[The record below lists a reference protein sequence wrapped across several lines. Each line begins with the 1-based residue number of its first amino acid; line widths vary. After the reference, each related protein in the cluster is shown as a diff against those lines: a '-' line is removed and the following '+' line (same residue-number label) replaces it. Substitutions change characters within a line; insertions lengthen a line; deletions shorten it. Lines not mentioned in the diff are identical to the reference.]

1 MSSLIPCTPLK
12 INRKLKAFTC
22 LLASLF
28 LLTASKTN
36 GQLYNSP
43 QTENEFELVLHPS
56 PEEKLFIHL
65 AKSFYLPGE
74 IIWFKLYVTDA
85 YVNRPLSLSK
95 VAYTELLDS
104 ANKPVLQAKI
114 TLDSSTGNGSLV
126 VPAYLPTGKYVLR
139 AYTNLMKNYD
149 PGYYFHQAITIIN
162 PAKTTGSLQPMAAA
176 NYTAGFFPEG
186 GQLVSGLPNNV
197 AFKVQDQS
205 GIGINATG
213 VVIDQ
218 YNDTI
223 VRFQTRKFGMSHFR
237 FIPSPGNKYRAMIRY
252 PDNKVTTYPILD
264 ILDKGYTIQ
273 LNESGFSQLSID
285 IQTNTDP
292 EPQFV
297 YLVAHARQKISISIA
312 IQTTGGRASFLIN
325 KKDLPEG
332 VSCFTVFNKNK
343 EAVAERLYFIR
354 PANNLNLSINM
365 ERNEFATRSKIES
378 KITASDQ
385 SGKPVSADISMAAW
399 LLDSFEAKTSS
410 DIRSYLW
417 LGSDIKGII
426 ESPEYYFNSTGPE
439 VAEVTDNLLL
449 TQGWRKLNPAATA
462 NRATLYIP
470 EYAGHI
476 ITGRITDK
484 RTGAAAKGIVAYLSV
499 PGERFHFSSCR
510 SDEKGRILFDCKKI
524 VGTENIIVQT
534 NKESDNEY
542 RIEIDNPFS
551 GNYMSSMAPPLVISE
566 KWKEPLLS
574 RVTGSQL
581 LNAFT
586 HTQAQQFFL
595 PNFSDTTPFFGKPDN
610 TYLLDDYTRFYTME
624 EVMREYV
631 PEVQVRKSQSVFRYR
646 MLNLPYK
653 RFFES
658 NPLVLLDG
666 VPVFDINKIIAFDP
680 LKVKRLDIIARK
692 YLQGAVSFDGIASY
706 STYEGDLAGFVLDP
720 NALIIEYAGLQLQR
734 QFYSPVYETSEDR
747 KSRLP
752 DFRNVLYWEP
762 AIKTNKDGNNIVS
775 FFSSDVP
782 GRYAIQLQGITPS
795 GQAGSQVFYF
805 TVKR

>member
-1 MSSLIPCTPLK
+1 MNNLIPGKLIKMNRSLTTFACT
-12 INRKLKAFTC
+12 
-22 LLASLF
+22 LATLF
-28 LLTASKTN
+28 VLNATETN
-36 GQLYNSP
+36 GQLNNSGKM
-43 QTENEFELVLHPS
+43 ENEFESLLYHS
-56 PEEKLFIHL
+56 PEEKLYIHT

-85 YVNRPLSLSK
+85 YLNRPFSLSK

-104 ANKPVLQAKI
+104 VSKPVLQAKI
-114 TLDSSTGNGSLV
+114 TLDSATGNGSLV

-149 PGYYFHQAITIIN
+149 PGYYYHQAITIIN
-162 PAKTTGSLQPMAAA
+162 PAKTAGALQPIAAA
-176 NYTAGFFPEG
+176 NYTAGFYPEG
-186 GQLVSGLPNNV
+186 GQLVSGLPNTV

-218 YNDTI
+218 YNDTLE
-223 VRFQTRKFGMSHFR
+223 RFQTLKFGMGRFR

-252 PDNKVTTYPILD
+252 PDNRVTIYPIQD
-264 ILDKGYTIQ
+264 ILDKGYTLQ
-273 LNESGFSQLSID
+273 LEESGSTQLKID
-285 IQTNTDP
+285 IQTNIDP
-292 EPQFV
+292 GSQWL

-312 IQTTGGRASFLIN
+312 TETVGGRASLFIS

-332 VSCFTVFNKNK
+332 ISCLTLFNKNK
-343 EAVAERLYFIR
+343 EAVAERLYFIL
-354 PANNLNLSINM
+354 PANHLNLSINL

-378 KITASDQ
+378 KITASDK
-385 SGKPVSADISMAAW
+385 SGKPVSADLSMAVL
-399 LLDSFEAKTSS
+399 LLDSLEPKTSS

-417 LGSDIKGII
+417 LGSEIKGII
-426 ESPEYYFNSTGPE
+426 ESPEYYFDATGPE
-439 VAEVTDNLLL
+439 VATVTDNLLL
-449 TQGWRKLNPAATA
+449 TQGWRKLNPGATA
-462 NRATLYIP
+462 TRTSLYIP

-476 ITGRITDK
+476 ITGHITDK
-484 RTGAAAKGIVAYLSV
+484 RTGAPAKGIIAYLSV

-510 SDEKGRILFDCKKI
+510 SDENGRILFDCKKI

-534 NKESDNEY
+534 NKETDSEY

-586 HTQAQQFFL
+586 HTQPQQFFL
-595 PNFSDTTPFFGKPDN
+595 PNFSDTTPFFGKPDY
-610 TYLLDDYTRFYTME
+610 TYLLDDYTRFHTME

-631 PEVQVRKSQSVFRYR
+631 PEVQVRKSQSDFRYR
-646 MLNLPYK
+646 MFNLPY
-653 RFFES
+653 RNYFEN

-720 NALIIEYAGLQLQR
+720 NAFIIEYAGLQLQR
-734 QFYSPVYETSEDR
+734 QFYSPVYGTTEQV
-747 KSRLP
+747 KSRIP

-762 AIKTNKDGNNIVS
+762 GIKTNKDENNIVS

-782 GRYAIQLQGITPS
+782 GRYAIELQGITAS

-805 TVKR
+805 SVKK

>member
-1 MSSLIPCTPLK
+1 MNIPIPGALLNT
-12 INRKLKAFTC
+12 NGKLRSVA
-22 LLASLF
+22 LLLVALLVLNASE
-28 LLTASKTN
+28 TN
-36 GQLYNSP
+36 GQLNNSL
-43 QTENEFELVLHPS
+43 QTENEFGSLLPHS
-56 PEEKLFIHL
+56 PEEKLFIHI

-74 IIWFKLYVTDA
+74 IIWFKFYVTDA
-85 YVNRPLSLSK
+85 YLNRPFSLSK

-104 ANKPVLQAKI
+104 ASKPVLQAKI

-149 PGYYFHQAITIIN
+149 PRYYFHQSITIIN
-162 PAKTTGSLQPMAAA
+162 PAKTTGSLQPVAAA

-186 GQLVSGLPNNV
+186 GQLVSGLPNTV

-218 YNDTI
+218 YHDT
-223 VRFQTRKFGMSHFR
+223 VARFQTLKFGMGRFR
-237 FIPSPGNKYRAMIRY
+237 FIPSRGNKYRAMISY
-252 PDNKVTTYPILD
+252 PDNKVTTYPIHD

-273 LNESGFSQLSID
+273 FNESGSSQLRID

-292 EPQFV
+292 EPQMV
-297 YLVAHARQKISISIA
+297 YLVAHAFQKVSISIA
-312 IQTTGGRASFLIN
+312 LETMEGRASFLIS

-332 VSCFTVFNKNK
+332 ISCLTLFNKNK

-354 PANNLNLSINM
+354 PTNQLNLSINL

-378 KITASDQ
+378 KILASDQ
-385 SGKPVSADISMAAW
+385 SGKPVSADISMAVW
-399 LLDSFEAKTSS
+399 LLDSLEAKTSS

-426 ESPEYYFNSTGPE
+426 ESPEYYFSATGPE

-449 TQGWRKLNPAATA
+449 TQGWRKLNSGAMASRP
-462 NRATLYIP
+462 TLYIP

-484 RTGAAAKGIVAYLSV
+484 RTGAPAKGIITYLSV

-510 SDEKGRILFDCKKI
+510 SDEKGLILFDCKKI

-534 NKESDNEY
+534 NKETDNEY

-551 GNYMSSMAPPLVISE
+551 GNYINTMAPPLIISE
-566 KWKEPLLS
+566 KWKEPLQL
-574 RVTGSQL
+574 RVNATQL

-595 PNFSDTTPFFGKPDN
+595 PSFSDTTPFFGKPDN

-631 PEVQVRKSQSVFRYR
+631 PEVQVRKSQGDFRYR

-653 RFFES
+653 RFFEN

-666 VPVFDINKIIAFDP
+666 VPVFDIDKIIAFDP
-680 LKVKRLDIIARK
+680 LKVKRLDVIARK
-692 YLQGAVSFDGIASY
+692 YLQGAISFDGIASY
-706 STYEGDLAGFVLDP
+706 STYDGDLAGFVLDP
-720 NALIIEYAGLQLQR
+720 NAVIIEYAGLQLQR
-734 QFYSPVYETSEDR
+734 QFYSPVYETPDQV
-747 KSRLP
+747 KSRIP
-752 DFRNVLYWEP
+752 DFRSVLYWDP
-762 AIKTNKDGNNIVS
+762 GIKTNKEGNNIAS
-775 FFSSDVP
+775 FFSSDQP
-782 GRYAIQLQGITPS
+782 GRYAVELQGITAS

-805 TVKR
+805 TVKK